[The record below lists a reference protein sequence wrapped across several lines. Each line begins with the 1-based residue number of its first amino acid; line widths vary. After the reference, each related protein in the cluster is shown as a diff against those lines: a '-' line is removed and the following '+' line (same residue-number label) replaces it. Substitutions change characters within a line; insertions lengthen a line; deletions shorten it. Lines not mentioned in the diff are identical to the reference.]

1 LWAAGLAVAAGA
13 WLFAAS
19 RLWHTQVP
27 GDLHISGLNPADYF
41 TPDQLR
47 KSAAYERFLRVD
59 FVLSQIALVAVLGLY
74 AVRGD
79 RFTRESAA
87 GRIGTGMLLGMLGFA
102 LVWMA
107 ELPFGIAELWWQRR
121 HHISR
126 EGYISWAIGDWLGL
140 AGQFLFVCLAILIV
154 MALAGPLRRRWWVLG
169 GPAFTALALLFAF
182 IQPYLISGVHPL
194 RKPAVAAEARKLARS
209 EALPRVKVEVQDVHR
224 DTTAPNAEAV
234 GIGPSRRVLL
244 WDTVLDGRFSLK
256 QLRVLIAHELGHLH
270 RNHILKGVLWFAL
283 FALPGAYLVAAA
295 TRRRGGMYDARSVP
309 LALFVV
315 IVLQI
320 VLLPVQNVISRRVE
334 SEADWVALQTTRDPA
349 SARALFQ
356 RLATTSRTQPRP
368 PTWSYLWL
376 DDHPTII
383 QRIALAN
390 AWQSLHRTA
399 ARR

>member
-1 LWAAGLAVAAGA
+1 MVLA
-13 WLFAAS
+13 
-19 RLWHTQVP
+19 
-27 GDLHISGLNPADYF
+27 
-41 TPDQLR
+41 
-47 KSAAYERFLRVD
+47 
-59 FVLSQIALVAVLGLY
+59 LY
-74 AVRGD
+74 AARGD

-102 LVWMA
+102 IVWIA

-126 EGYISWAIGDWLGL
+126 EGYLSWAIGDWLGL

-182 IQPYLISGVHPL
+182 VQPYLISNVHPL
-194 RKPAVAAEARKLARS
+194 RKPAVAGEARTLARS
-209 EALPRVKVEVQDVHR
+209 EGLPRVKVEVQNVHR

-315 IVLQI
+315 IALQI
-320 VLLPVQNVISRRVE
+320 VMLPVQNVISRRVE
-334 SEADWVALQTTRDPA
+334 SEADWVSLQTTRDPG

-356 RLATTSRTQPRP
+356 RLATTSLNQPRP
-368 PTWSYLWL
+368 PTWSYVWL

-383 QRIALAN
+383 QRIAMAN
-390 AWQSLHRTA
+390 AWQARHRAT